1 MYDKT
6 KNEGHRLGQNQ
17 RTGCPPICRSYRWL
31 CNLLAD
37 LKARVRAAQLQA
49 VLSVNRAL
57 IQLYWDIGKIIAEAQ
72 KTRGYGK
79 QVVEQLAKDLQREF
93 PGTAGF
99 SPQNVWY
106 MRSFYLAWNKELQK
120 TQQPVGESTP
130 GILPQLVGELTG
142 SNLPQSVAEIP
153 WGYKQKICAQA
164 DDLFPKYFEA
174 FDALITELDPLIEA
188 LGFVWMHSV

>member
-1 MYDKT
+1 MENCLRQEWPAAPDALKVMCAKNFSNPAKFGILPEVSEISSGLLRAERWANILYDKT

-79 QVVEQLAKDLQREF
+79 QVV
-93 PGTAGF
+93 
-99 SPQNVWY
+99 
-106 MRSFYLAWNKELQK
+106 
-120 TQQPVGESTP
+120 
-130 GILPQLVGELTG
+130 
-142 SNLPQSVAEIP
+142 
-153 WGYKQKICAQA
+153 
-164 DDLFPKYFEA
+164 
-174 FDALITELDPLIEA
+174 
-188 LGFVWMHSV
+188 